1 MPEASP
7 AQGTLK
13 RLIEAEEQAREI
25 LKAAGVR
32 AEETIARANEEA
44 RQSVEAVRQQGAS
57 LLRAR
62 LAKAES
68 DAATQLEQRLKQAEA
83 QAQEF
88 ESHAKENFSAAVEM
102 VVGWVTSG
110 EDI

>member
-25 LKAAGVR
+25 LKGAGAR
-32 AEETIARANEEA
+32 AEETIAQAGEQA
-44 RQSVEAVRQQGAS
+44 RQSVEAVRHQGAS

-62 LAKAES
+62 LAEAES
-68 DAATQLEQRLKQAEA
+68 NAATQLEQRLKQADA

-88 ESHAKENFSAAVEM
+88 ENRAKENFSAAVEL
-102 VVGWVTSG
+102 VVDWVTSG
-110 EDI
+110 EG

>member
-25 LKAAGVR
+25 LKAAEER
-32 AEETIARANEEA
+32 AEETIGRAREEA
-44 RQSVEAVRQQGAS
+44 QRSAEAVRAEAAS

-62 LAKAES
+62 LDEVESKAAIELKRR
-68 DAATQLEQRLKQAEA
+68 LERAEA

-88 ESHAKENFSAAVEM
+88 EDCARRNFSASVEM
-102 VVGWVTSG
+102 VVDWVTSG
-110 EDI
+110 ED